1 MNLMDSLVKDI
12 RYGLRNLRKH
22 PGFSIIVIM
31 VLALAL
37 ELIPRSSF
45 AANGKARPFRTAA
58 AAKPQADRG
67 ESCRKLRAS

>member
-31 VLALAL
+31 VLALGIGANSA
-37 ELIPRSSF
+37 IFVRS
-45 AANGKARPFRTAA
+45 
-58 AAKPQADRG
+58 
-67 ESCRKLRAS
+67 